1 MIKMVS
7 GVVKHHVS
15 MRRLA
20 EVGRSVEARL
30 HRRLQVDGWVERA
43 RQLGKSCGAGARA
56 DVEQRAQQA
65 LDEALARADAVP
77 TCPPCRSRS
86 MLTRSIRPRTNASAA
101 VIPCSVDALSAG
113 STSWLPKELYGREG
127 ICAGILCCAHRS
139 ASPSTTTRSSSS
151 LCAAGRTTAGW
162 HMKPAPAQ
170 CGELSCE
177 PGGSAQTSS
186 RRP

>member
-1 MIKMVS
+1 MIKKNVS
-7 GVVKHHVS
+7 GVVNHHVS

-65 LDEALARADAVP
+65 LDEALARADAADL
-77 TCPPCRSRS
+77 PPLP
-86 MLTRSIRPRTNASAA
+86 LTQHVDTLHQATHQCLGSCDTLQRGRLERGQHLLAA
-101 VIPCSVDALSAG
+101 EE
-113 STSWLPKELYGREG
+113 ELYGREG

-151 LCAAGRTTAGW
+151 LCAAGRLRAGI
-162 HMKPAPAQ
+162 
-170 CGELSCE
+170 
-177 PGGSAQTSS
+177 
-186 RRP
+186 